1 MMIKQPFNE
10 SMLNFDVSY
19 DQQRQ
24 MTLNDRIYI
33 YIYIDIYVYRRKDLN
48 IEIATSDQ

>member
-33 YIYIDIYVYRRKDLN
+33 YIDIYVYRRKDLN